1 MKELSPG
8 ILSQWNSWG
17 YVNNPKGGFMGFYF
31 SWREWGEISEYVKYI
46 YLQLENHAEIV
57 NGEEKLIFKDPKTD
71 DGTKKSQKGMIDVFI
86 KDESSEKVELVSK
99 ERIFSPKTFN
109 GWSYGFYNSI
119 IDQGKSEHIYIG
131 SYDVDSAETLQEIVW
146 KNQGNICFVYVHAP
160 EKVRLKRY
168 TKRDKS
174 FDRQELER
182 RFLSEKE
189 QYAEKDFFLTRYA
202 IFYENAGVTPLRFRK
217 LVKKIKE
224 KTKGDK

>member
-1 MKELSPG
+1 MICGKSGSGKDYITNKLAKTLSAGVIIRPTTR
-8 ILSQWNSWG
+8 
-17 YVNNPKGGFMGFYF
+17 PKRKTQGNEPYSF
-31 SWREWGEISEYVKYI
+31 
-46 YLQLENHAEIV
+46 LEDAFFE
-57 NGEEKLIFKDPKTD
+57 
-71 DGTKKSQKGMIDVFI
+71 
-86 KDESSEKVELVSK
+86 ELVSK

-131 SYDVDSAETLQEIVW
+131 SCDVDSAETLQEIVW

-168 TKRDKS
+168 AKRDKS

-189 QYAEKDFFLTRYA
+189 QYEEKDFFLTRYA